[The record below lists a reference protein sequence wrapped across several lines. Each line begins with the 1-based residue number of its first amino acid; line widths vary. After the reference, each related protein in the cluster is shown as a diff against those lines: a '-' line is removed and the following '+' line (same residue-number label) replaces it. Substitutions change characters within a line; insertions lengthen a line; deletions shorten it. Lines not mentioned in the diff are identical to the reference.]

1 MNIQDVVAR
10 FNTIPILFAGSGIT
24 RRYYDLPDWKG
35 LLTEFASRVNAD
47 RFAYRAYESKAHQLG
62 YTQGIMPKIAT
73 LIQQDFDSKWCSA
86 PEMRT
91 NDPFVLNA
99 VESGCSPFKAE
110 IAWYLKGKSIPQPAF
125 KDEIQK
131 LKNISKK
138 NLAGVITTNYDTF
151 FEKLF
156 DDYTPYIGQN
166 QLVFSSIQG
175 IAEIYKIHGS
185 VSVPESLVINEH
197 DYEIFNEKGKY
208 LAAKLMTI
216 FMEYPI
222 IYIGYSLNDSD
233 IQNILKDILLCLPT
247 DKVEKLQER
256 FVFVD
261 YKPGASG
268 YSITTSTLT
277 FGEQMLSMTRLTLSD
292 FSILYDALAAKK
304 ASVPVKL
311 LRRFKEE
318 IYTYAVTSKPGP
330 LMKVANLD
338 DKSIDEN
345 QLAISIGISNT
356 GERGLQRIINT
367 NEWYRSIVMDDLK
380 DLNYTADQ
388 FLRYAYPD
396 IKKEN
401 TGPIPAYRYL
411 AEAQEHYPQIRAE
424 IPCKFDQL
432 TTETNRNNRHSTNR
446 YHSIMDLWEDLKSN
460 EAKAY
465 RVMCSLPEEK
475 MDADFLGKILQE
487 MFTKDPDALEHFTG
501 NKRVD
506 VKRLIRMYDY
516 LKWGK
521 K

>member
-35 LLTEFASRVNAD
+35 LLTEFTSRVNAD

-73 LIQQDFDSKWCSA
+73 LIQQDFDSKWYST

-91 NDPFVLNA
+91 NDSFVLNA
-99 VESGCSPFKAE
+99 VGSGCSPFKAE

-166 QLVFSSIQG
+166 Q
-175 IAEIYKIHGS
+175 
-185 VSVPESLVINEH
+185 
-197 DYEIFNEKGKY
+197 
-208 LAAKLMTI
+208 
-216 FMEYPI
+216 
-222 IYIGYSLNDSD
+222 
-233 IQNILKDILLCLPT
+233 
-247 DKVEKLQER
+247 ER

-268 YSITTSTLT
+268 YSISTSTLA

-330 LMKVANLD
+330 LLMVADLD
-338 DKSIDEN
+338 DKNIDEN
-345 QLAISIGISNT
+345 KLAISIGVSNT
-356 GERGLQRIINT
+356 GEFGLLSIVDT
-367 NEWYRSIVMDDLK
+367 NEWYRSIVLDEIERLK
-380 DLNYTADQ
+380 GFNADQ
-388 FLRYAYPD
+388 LLQYAYPQVKKGTVGD
-396 IKKEN
+396 IPVYKYLAQAKEDYPEIRAVTPNDFEKLTTATNKK
-401 TGPIPAYRYL
+401 YRYTTDRYPSL
-411 AEAQEHYPQIRAE
+411 ASLWDELKDDKPKAFR
-424 IPCKFDQL
+424 
-432 TTETNRNNRHSTNR
+432 
-446 YHSIMDLWEDLKSN
+446 IM
-460 EAKAY
+460 
-465 RVMCSLPEEK
+465 CCFPENK
-475 MDADFLGKILQE
+475 IDVDYLGKILQSLFE
-487 MFTKDPDALEHFTG
+487 QNDNALEQLDSITRT
-501 NKRVD
+501 NVR
-506 VKRLIRMYDY
+506 RLIRMYDY